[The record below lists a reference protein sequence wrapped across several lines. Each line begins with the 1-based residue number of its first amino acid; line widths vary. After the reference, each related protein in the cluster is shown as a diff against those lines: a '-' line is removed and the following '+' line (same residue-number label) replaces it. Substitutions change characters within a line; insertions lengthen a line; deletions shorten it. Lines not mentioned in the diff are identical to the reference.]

1 MVSLLS
7 HFSFLDP
14 ALRFEVLETIAKQ
27 AFKIYYSKG
36 DILLRT
42 GEMSGKLYFIEK
54 GLVRSFTFTET
65 ETETETTTWIFAEG
79 DWISSA
85 EKFSE
90 KLPSLE
96 SLEVLE
102 NSTVWVI
109 SYADWQS
116 LQDQSPVLKDVTI
129 KWLQQALRLVNTRLQ
144 LLTIDSPAK
153 RYEVFLKTFP
163 QLANRLLSNHLASF
177 LHMRPETL
185 SRVKKHLRDQDKSI
199 S

>member
-1 MVSLLS
+1 MVSLFS

-14 ALRFEVLETIAKQ
+14 SLRFEVLETIAKQ

-54 GLVRSFTFTET
+54 GLVRSCTF
-65 ETETETTTWIFAEG
+65 TETETTTWIFAEG

-129 KWLQQALRLVNTRLQ
+129 QLLQQALTRVNTRLQ
-144 LLTIDSPAK
+144 LLTIDSTAK

-177 LHMRPETL
+177 LHMRPKTL
-185 SRVKKHLRDQDKSI
+185 SRVKKHLRNQDKRI
-199 S
+199 F